1 MLGTDNTLR
10 SGHMLLLLLVASS
23 ILLGISYMN
32 EMYQRIQLQT
42 DLAIVERQTQRSI
55 TEKSI
60 IQHKAA
66 QLELKLEGAV
76 QERKRLEDMH
86 EFQSRQQNTNFERE
100 KKDLLE
106 TISLKEE
113 KIAELKDQYE
123 SLKLRF
129 DSLHSVMEQVEKN
142 QSRLL
147 EKFATQSTQCMNV
160 IGMMGKLCSMG
171 KNNIQKIL
179 PFIKEKNTFT
189 TALTSQ
195 SPDVTSKLKNIS
207 EALSLEGGFTK
218 AQTPLM
224 PAITDISLS
233 SSDAKQRHLT
243 VGPGVNNVSSEPEN
257 TTSPQKDQRNALA
270 PKNTL
275 QGRYLNVTTQ
285 EKKTSNAEKMLLT
298 QQNDNFPK
306 VNLNEKLIKND
317 VNENSTSRQRTKE
330 KVLSDSRISYGN
342 PFKDV
347 SYYKRFSEIKRNALK
362 NLRLQLANSSDL
374 TIRGA
379 QINVTQS
386 DGEEKRN
393 LTSSEDRTPE
403 TITRKKA
410 TEETPKVSLENELS
424 SLLDVYN
431 TEEKDKD
438 GDIIKEEI
446 KDEETHLADTSK
458 KNSEKLQTRRIQYI
472 DQ

>member
-1 MLGTDNTLR
+1 
-10 SGHMLLLLLVASS
+10 
-23 ILLGISYMN
+23 
-32 EMYQRIQLQT
+32 
-42 DLAIVERQTQRSI
+42 
-55 TEKSI
+55 
-60 IQHKAA
+60 
-66 QLELKLEGAV
+66 
-76 QERKRLEDMH
+76 MH

>member
-1 MLGTDNTLR
+1 
-10 SGHMLLLLLVASS
+10 MLLLLLVASS
-23 ILLGISYMN
+23 ILLGIGYMN

-42 DLAIVERQTQRSI
+42 DLAIVERQTQHSI
-55 TEKSI
+55 SEKSI

-66 QLELKLEGAV
+66 QLELKLEGAI

-86 EFQSRQQNTNFERE
+86 EFQSQQQDTNFERV

-113 KIAELKDQYE
+113 KIAELKDKYE

-129 DSLHSVMEQVEKN
+129 DNLHSVMEQVEKN

-179 PFIKEKNTFT
+179 PFIKEKNTFMT
-189 TALTSQ
+189 VITSQ
-195 SPDVTSKLKNIS
+195 SPAVTNKLKNIS
-207 EALSLEGGFTK
+207 EAPSPEVGFTK
-218 AQTPLM
+218 AQTPLKQ
-224 PAITDISLS
+224 AITDISLS
-233 SSDAKQRHLT
+233 SSDGKQRHLT

-257 TTSPQKDQRNALA
+257 TTSSKKDQYNALA

-285 EKKTSNAEKMLLT
+285 EKKTNKTEKMLLT

-306 VNLNEKLIKND
+306 GNLNETLLKND
-317 VNENSTSRQRTKE
+317 VNENSTRRQRTKE
-330 KVLSDSRISYGN
+330 KVLSDSETGLRN
-342 PFKDV
+342 PFRDV
-347 SYYKRFSEIKRNALK
+347 SYYKRVSEIKRNSLK
-362 NLRLQLANSSDL
+362 NLRLQLANSSKL
-374 TIRGA
+374 AISGE

-393 LTSSEDRTPE
+393 LTLSEDRTPE
-403 TITRKKA
+403 TIIRKKA

-424 SLLDVYN
+424 PLLDVYN
-431 TEEKDKD
+431 PEEKDKD

-446 KDEETHLADTSK
+446 KDEETHLADANK
-458 KNSEKLQTRRIQYI
+458 KDSEKLQTRRIEYI
-472 DQ
+472 D